1 MKKTIIIPTIL
12 CYVIALFST
21 VQAQPA
27 VKLRKKD
34 FRSDIRMVTDS
45 GILVLRLNDSTP
57 AHRNN
62 FLRLVKDH
70 YYDGI
75 GFHRIISGFMI
86 QAGDEKTK
94 KGADTTKFLAGY
106 TLAAEIRPDLFHRKG
121 MLAAARLGDSVN
133 PTKASSAVQF
143 YIVQGRIFNDK
154 TLDSVET
161 YRMNGRK
168 IPVEQRNVYKTI
180 GGSPHLDQ
188 QYTIFGEL
196 ISGFDVLDKIAG
208 VKTTGRQGGDKP
220 IQDIKIKKVRLTRR
234 IT

>member
-1 MKKTIIIPTIL
+1 MKKSILITAIL
-12 CYVIALFST
+12 CYVINLFSP

-57 AHRNN
+57 THRNN
-62 FLRLVKDH
+62 FLRLVKTH

-75 GFHRIISGFMI
+75 SFHRIICGFMI

-94 KGADTTKFLAGY
+94 KGADSTKLLAGY

-121 MLAAARLGDSVN
+121 MLAAARLGDNVN
-133 PTKASSAVQF
+133 PTKASSGVQF
-143 YIVQGRIFNDK
+143 YIVQGRVFNDK
-154 TLDSVET
+154 SLDSVET

-208 VKTTGRQGGDKP
+208 VKTSGRSGGDKP
-220 IQDIKIKKVRLTRR
+220 LQDIRIKKVRLTRR

>member
-1 MKKTIIIPTIL
+1 MKKAILITAIISYGIS
-12 CYVIALFST
+12 LFSE

-27 VKLRKKD
+27 VKLKKKD
-34 FRSDIRMVTDS
+34 YRSDIRMVTDS
-45 GILVLRLNDSTP
+45 GTLILRLNDSTP
-57 AHRNN
+57 SHRNN
-62 FLRLVKDH
+62 FLSLVKNR

-75 GFHRIISGFMI
+75 SFHRIISGFMI

-94 KGADTTKFLAGY
+94 KGADSTKFLAGY
-106 TLAAEIRPDLFHRKG
+106 TLAAEIRPDLFHKKG
-121 MLAAARLGDSVN
+121 VLAAARLGDNVN
-133 PTKASSAVQF
+133 PTKASSGVQF

-154 TLDSVET
+154 ALDSVET

-168 IPVEQRNVYKTI
+168 IPAEQRTAYKTI

-208 VKTTGRQGGDKP
+208 VKTTGRSGGDKP
-220 IQDIKIKKVRLTRR
+220 IRDIRIKKVRLTRR

>member
-1 MKKTIIIPTIL
+1 MKKTIIIPVIL

-62 FLRLVKDH
+62 FLRLVKHH

-75 GFHRIISGFMI
+75 GFHRIINGFMI

-94 KGADTTKFLAGY
+94 KGADSTKFLAGF

-133 PTKASSAVQF
+133 PTKASSGVQF
-143 YIVQGRIFNDK
+143 YIVQGKIFNDK

-220 IQDIKIKKVRLTRR
+220 IQDVRIKKVRLTRR